1 MTTTVT
7 CVPLLDLQAQYAPIR
22 EEILAAITAVC
33 DSQRFIGGAEIDA
46 LEREL
51 AAMLQVKAAIGVS
64 SGTDALLAAL
74 MALNIGPGD
83 EVVTTTY
90 SFFATAGTIW
100 RVGARPVLVDID
112 PVTYNIDPDAVA
124 LAITPR
130 TRAILPVHLYGQSA
144 EMDPIVETASRH
156 GLAVIEDAAQAI
168 GALYR
173 GRPVG
178 GIGTI
183 GCFSFFPSKNLG
195 AFGDGGLMTS
205 EDEALAQRLRLMR
218 NHGAELKYFHKF
230 VGGNFRLD
238 ALQAAVLRI
247 KAKHLPA
254 WTEAR
259 RRNAARYR
267 RLFEQAGLS
276 ERGASGAGAPPIG
289 LPVEV
294 PNRYHI
300 YNQFVVR
307 VRDKSEAEGG
317 RRQAGGSRREA
328 EGGSPRDRL
337 RAHLEARGIGV
348 EIYYPVPF
356 HLQECFASLG
366 YREGDFP
373 EAEKAARETLALPIY
388 GELTEAQQRYVVEAI
403 AEFVKGL

>member
-1 MTTTVT
+1 MT
-7 CVPLLDLQAQYAPIR
+7 
-22 EEILAAITAVC
+22 
-33 DSQRFIGGAEIDA
+33 
-46 LEREL
+46 
-51 AAMLQVKAAIGVS
+51 
-64 SGTDALLAAL
+64 
-74 MALNIGPGD
+74 LNIGPGD

-112 PVTYNIDPDAVA
+112 PATCNIDPDATVR
-124 LAITPR
+124 AITGR

-144 EMDPIVETASRH
+144 EMDPIVEVASRH
-156 GLAVIEDAAQAI
+156 GIAIIEDAAQAI
-168 GALYR
+168 GARYK

-195 AFGDGGLMTS
+195 AFGDAGLLTTN
-205 EDEALAQRLRLMR
+205 DDALAHRMRLMR
-218 NHGAELKYFHKF
+218 IHGGEPKYFHKF

-238 ALQAAVLRI
+238 ALQAAVLRV

-267 RLFEQAGLS
+267 RLFEEARLAGKV
-276 ERGASGAGAPPIG
+276 G
-289 LPVEV
+289 LPCER
-294 PNRYHI
+294 PDRYHI
-300 YNQFVVR
+300 YNQFIVR
-307 VRDKSEAEGG
+307 VPDAEGG
-317 RRQAGGSRREA
+317 RRKAPGRST
-328 EGGSPRDRL
+328 RDNL
-337 RAHLEARGIGV
+337 RAHLEARRIGV

-366 YREGDFP
+366 HREGDFP
-373 EAEKAARETLALPIY
+373 EAEKAAYETLALPIY
-388 GELTEAQQRYVVEAI
+388 GELSEAEQRYVVESI
-403 AEFVKGL
+403 AEFFGGY